1 MTRRDPTD
9 LISEDVWQGI
19 MHLPDDV
26 VLTTANHRGTQLAAM
41 HSLWGEW
48 IEACGHDR
56 EEELFEAMVDV
67 TDCFS
72 VNYV

>member
-1 MTRRDPTD
+1 
-9 LISEDVWQGI
+9 
-19 MHLPDDV
+19 
-26 VLTTANHRGTQLAAM
+26 M